1 MKYLIIL
8 LMATLVSVHQNAQA
22 NVVSDSINGIIQNS
36 NNING
41 NNKNEGNQVQNHSTE
56 KYHDFDAV
64 NSKFAFVVFYR
75 STCPHCQRFDPILKQ
90 FSQDYGFKVY
100 AYTTDGNSLP
110 SFPKSMPMT
119 TTVEKTFFNSPNI
132 EVPSLFLIN
141 VKTMKAYLIDQGE
154 MSYQDLNSRVALFF
168 HLFKTQVM
176 N

>member
-8 LMATLVSVHQNAQA
+8 FMATLLTAYQNARA
-22 NVVSDSINGIIQNS
+22 NVVSDSINDIIQTKNS
-36 NNING
+36 G
-41 NNKNEGNQVQNHSTE
+41 NNKNESTEVSNYTTE
-56 KYHDFDAV
+56 KYHDFNTV
-64 NSKFAFVVFYR
+64 NKKFAFVIFYR

-100 AYTTDGNSLP
+100 AYTTDGSSVP

-119 TTVEKTFFNSPNI
+119 QTVEKTFFNSPNI

-141 VKTMKAYLIDQGE
+141 VKTMKAYMIDQGE
-154 MSYQDLNSRVALFF
+154 MSYQDLNTRVKLFF
-168 HLFKTQVM
+168 HLFSSQVM